1 MKIDLNF
8 NLDKLTTEFITL
20 EELTFIIEGIS
31 YIIPVRIRF

>member
-8 NLDKLTTEFITL
+8 NLDKSTTEFITL

-31 YIIPVRIRF
+31 YIIPVRIYF

>member
-8 NLDKLTTEFITL
+8 NLDKSTTEFITL

-31 YIIPVRIRF
+31 YIIPIRVCF